1 MLIYRLEIKR
11 LPILN
16 ITGLKI
22 PSGKRQTGWLFTNMI
37 GDLSV
42 WSGQITGPPDYK
54 SGGLTTSLYFDTNL
68 SIFHM

>member
-42 WSGQITGPPDYK
+42 LSGQKLNVGPPDYK
-54 SGGLTTSLYFDTNL
+54 SGGLTT
-68 SIFHM
+68 